1 MSKNGNL
8 PHKTTDR
15 GEIDAFLEKVARTPA
30 QPRTDGR
37 GRLMFGMDA
46 TASRQPSWDRAARL
60 QGEMFLITRDLGGLD
75 VQLAFFRGFGEFKVS
90 QWTDDAGELTRLM
103 TGVGCLAGETQ
114 IGKLLK
120 HAVNE
125 TRKRRVNAL
134 VYVGDSFEEDVDALG
149 KTAGELGLLGVPVFM
164 FHEGQD
170 PIARFGFEQVAKLSG
185 GAYCAFDASSADTL
199 KELLAAVAV
208 YAAGGR
214 KALEDHA
221 KGRGGEVL
229 AIAHQVK
236 GR

>member
-1 MSKNGNL
+1 MPWAKQRANW
-8 PHKTTDR
+8 
-15 GEIDAFLEKVARTPA
+15 AFWR
-30 QPRTDGR
+30 
-37 GRLMFGMDA
+37 
-46 TASRQPSWDRAARL
+46 
-60 QGEMFLITRDLGGLD
+60 
-75 VQLAFFRGFGEFKVS
+75 
-90 QWTDDAGELTRLM
+90 
-103 TGVGCLAGETQ
+103 
-114 IGKLLK
+114 
-120 HAVNE
+120 
-125 TRKRRVNAL
+125 
-134 VYVGDSFEEDVDALG
+134 
-149 KTAGELGLLGVPVFM
+149 VPVFM